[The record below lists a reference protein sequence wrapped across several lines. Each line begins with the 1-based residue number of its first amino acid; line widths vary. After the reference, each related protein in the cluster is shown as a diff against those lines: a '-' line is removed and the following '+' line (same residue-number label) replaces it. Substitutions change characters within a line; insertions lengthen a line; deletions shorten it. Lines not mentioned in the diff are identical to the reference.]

1 MELEKLYHEVKKYVD
16 TLDFSK
22 LWRGFQPL
30 KFALY
35 TDTECFFDGAYIEK
49 TDEFIG
55 NTAIL
60 YKGEWIAIWFV
71 QEQISPVVF
80 ASKIVHEMFHGFQM
94 MNNDSRFPNELDAL
108 YQYKYDEVNLNMK
121 MRENQL
127 IYKLSAQ
134 FDMEM
139 FKELLQMRKYRCNS
153 FSYEYHYESGVEQI
167 EGSANYVE
175 LHCLKQLSTEQY
187 EKKLLKMR
195 ERIIDPNNLLPIRV
209 ICYDIGALL
218 LHILAENGIA
228 FEDGFSSVTVSEAII
243 VDAEE
248 KVCACDYGMKNMLE
262 SYNAKASKIIQ
273 KAKDKNIIV
282 TDTPC
287 KLLGVNVYNAIF
299 FEDHIISTYFVMF
312 GTEDDPKIEYGDFVI
327 ETNSRK
333 QVTKIYRI

>member
-71 QEQISPVVF
+71 QEQISPIVF

-127 IYKLSAQ
+127 IYKLTIT
-134 FDMEM
+134 
-139 FKELLQMRKYRCNS
+139 LTWWR
-153 FSYEYHYESGVEQI
+153 
-167 EGSANYVE
+167 
-175 LHCLKQLSTEQY
+175 
-187 EKKLLKMR
+187 
-195 ERIIDPNNLLPIRV
+195 
-209 ICYDIGALL
+209 
-218 LHILAENGIA
+218 
-228 FEDGFSSVTVSEAII
+228 
-243 VDAEE
+243 
-248 KVCACDYGMKNMLE
+248 
-262 SYNAKASKIIQ
+262 
-273 KAKDKNIIV
+273 
-282 TDTPC
+282 
-287 KLLGVNVYNAIF
+287 
-299 FEDHIISTYFVMF
+299 
-312 GTEDDPKIEYGDFVI
+312 
-327 ETNSRK
+327 
-333 QVTKIYRI
+333 